1 MVLPALLLVEDL
13 SQPLS
18 VDAASQHGNEAAGDH
33 HMQVSNT
40 PPGQRLCNKGGQ
52 NTCRQVKG
60 GSARLC

>member
-18 VDAASQHGNEAAGDH
+18 VDAASQHGNEGAGDH

-60 GSARLC
+60 VSARLC